1 MLLHFSVFSQTKGG
15 KMGENE
21 NISVIFFYILQ
32 KKINFAENSL
42 LRPVALEEGCLANV
56 VGNGLGRG
64 RYYYWLYVNII
75 TNLLRTNALN

>member
-15 KMGENE
+15 KMGGNE

-42 LRPVALEEGCLANV
+42 WRPVALEEGCLANV
-56 VGNGLGRG
+56 VGNSLGRG
-64 RYYYWLYVNII
+64 RCYYWLYVNII